1 MTMDVAVKHSSAGS
15 QMVAART
22 LEVRRSI
29 AATGTGQW
37 YLSTVHQLLSVIDEL
52 LPNLPPPMSESHVAD
67 LRTHYPPLSASED
80 PATLEFESG

>member
-1 MTMDVAVKHSSAGS
+1 MTMDVAVKQSSAGS

-22 LEVRRSI
+22 LEDRPPI

-37 YLSTVHQLLSVIDEL
+37 YVSPVRQLLSVIDEL

-80 PATLEFESG
+80 PATLEFESS